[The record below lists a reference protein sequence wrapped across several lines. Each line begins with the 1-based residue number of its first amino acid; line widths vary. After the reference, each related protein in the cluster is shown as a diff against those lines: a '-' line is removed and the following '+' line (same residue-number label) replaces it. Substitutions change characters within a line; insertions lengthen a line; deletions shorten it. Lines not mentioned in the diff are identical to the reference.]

1 MFYRSTTEPY
11 DTDLMAKEFLLQ
23 FSGQAFT
30 AGQLLAFQFLEKK
43 MLSLFVK
50 SLEGKW
56 PLIVGASSSVN
67 SRLHSALVTAH
78 KDSQNVRHYKTG
90 GK

>member
-50 SLEGKW
+50 SLEGK
-56 PLIVGASSSVN
+56 
-67 SRLHSALVTAH
+67 
-78 KDSQNVRHYKTG
+78 
-90 GK
+90 